1 MNELRK
7 VSSNPHI
14 RMHISTQMIMLCV
27 IIALLPTTIF
37 GIWNFGLHALVLI
50 LVTIA
55 STVLGEWI
63 FDLICKKDNTCL
75 LYTSN
80 HAQGDYTSVSSET
93 VSLLYTALQ
102 YCAVSDGHL
111 DITIAPVKALWSFDP
126 DSGNS
131 YVPASSRCV

>member
-63 FDLICKKDNTCL
+63 FAVFG
-75 LYTSN
+75 SARVAFSVVWN
-80 HAQGDYTSVSSET
+80 HRKRDSEEPF
-93 VSLLYTALQ
+93 
-102 YCAVSDGHL
+102 GH
-111 DITIAPVKALWSFDP
+111 S
-126 DSGNS
+126 
-131 YVPASSRCV
+131 